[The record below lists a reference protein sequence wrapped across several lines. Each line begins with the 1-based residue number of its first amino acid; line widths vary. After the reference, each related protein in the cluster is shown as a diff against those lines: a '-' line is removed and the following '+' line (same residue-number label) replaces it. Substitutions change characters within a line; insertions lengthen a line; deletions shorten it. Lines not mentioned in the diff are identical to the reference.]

1 MGSSDMSHWVR
12 LGLLSL
18 LGLALSANTAIA
30 APIVCSAT
38 LAIGGGPLKFFEAS
52 VDPAVACTTPIK
64 DNNVFPANLTAF
76 SVMWLAQDKDGG
88 ADLPLNGATENVLTI
103 TGANTTGGTFTID
116 PANSQ
121 CGLVDCN
128 VFVFGLKFGPV
139 VAYWNLGNISAP
151 TTFNWTTNQNA
162 LSNGAVYAR
171 FEEFTVNVPEPGLV
185 LLLATG
191 AAVGIRRRFT
201 ASR

>member
-1 MGSSDMSHWVR
+1 MNRWVH
-12 LGLLSL
+12 LGLL
-18 LGLALSANTAIA
+18 GLFGLVVSATAATA

-38 LAIGGGPLKFFEAS
+38 LVIGGGGPPKFFEAS

-64 DNNVFPANLTAF
+64 ANNVFPSDLTAF
-76 SVMWLAQDKDGG
+76 SATWLAQDKDGG
-88 ADLPLNGATENVLTI
+88 ADLPLNGASENVLTI
-103 TGANTTGGTFTID
+103 TGANTTAGTFTID
-116 PANSQ
+116 PTNSQ

-139 VAYWNLGNISAP
+139 VTYWNLGSITAP
-151 TTFNWTTNQNA
+151 TTFNWATNRNA

-171 FEEFTVNVPEPGLV
+171 FEEFTINVPEPGLV
-185 LLLATG
+185 ILLATG
-191 AAVGIRRRFT
+191 AAVGLRRRFT

>member
-1 MGSSDMSHWVR
+1 MNQLVR
-12 LGLLSL
+12 LGLLGL
-18 LGLALSANTAIA
+18 FGLAVSANTANA

-38 LAIGGGPLKFFEAS
+38 LVIGSGGPPKFFEAS
-52 VDPAVACTTPIK
+52 VDPALACTAPIK
-64 DNNVFPANLTAF
+64 ANNVFPSDLTAF
-76 SVMWLAQDKDGG
+76 SATWLAQDKDVDAG
-88 ADLPLNGATENVLTI
+88 PLHGATENVLTI
-103 TGANTTGGTFTID
+103 TGANTTAGTFTID
-116 PANSQ
+116 PTNSQ

-139 VAYWNLGNISAP
+139 VTYWNLGSITAP
-151 TTFNWTTNQNA
+151 TTFNWATNRNA

-171 FEEFTVNVPEPGLV
+171 FEEFTINVPEPGLV

-191 AAVGIRRRFT
+191 AAVGLRRRFT

>member
-1 MGSSDMSHWVR
+1 MKQLVR

-18 LGLALSANTAIA
+18 FGLAVSATTALA

-38 LAIGGGPLKFFEAS
+38 LSIGGGPLKFFEAS
-52 VDPAVACTTPIK
+52 VDPAVGCTVPVNA
-64 DNNVFPANLTAF
+64 NNVFPSDLAAF
-76 SVMWLAQDKDGG
+76 SATWLAQDKDGG
-88 ADLPLNGATENVLTI
+88 ADLPLNGANENVLTI
-103 TGANTTGGTFTID
+103 IGANTTGGTFTID

-139 VAYWNLGNISAP
+139 VAYWNLGSITTP
-151 TTFNWTTNQNA
+151 TTFNWATNRNA

-171 FEEFTVNVPEPGLV
+171 FEEFDINVPEPGLV

-191 AAVGIRRRFT
+191 AAAGFRRRFT